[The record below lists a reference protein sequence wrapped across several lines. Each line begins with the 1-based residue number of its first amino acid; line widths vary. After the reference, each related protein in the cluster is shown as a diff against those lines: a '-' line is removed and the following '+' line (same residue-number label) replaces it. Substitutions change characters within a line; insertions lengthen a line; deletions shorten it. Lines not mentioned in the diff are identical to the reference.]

1 MDPDSRAKLPISWI
15 AEAPDISSFG
25 HHLDQV
31 KLILDRQGALAKYS
45 WLVRSTEFS
54 THVKALHDFV
64 DYFVNQKLRSTNGL
78 EKHQGSSRSD
88 GKFVLLDE
96 LLKETQDP
104 IELRSELLN
113 VLHASR
119 DTTAALIGWIFYFLA
134 RHDSIF
140 RQLRTEIMAKFAHS
154 KPEDITFEGLW
165 TCSYLLAVINETV
178 RYVGIVPMN
187 ERAAIRDTTI
197 PRGGGPDG
205 QSPVFV
211 PKGRQIL
218 IPTYSMQHRADIW
231 GADVEEYKPERWKDK
246 KFGWDFIPFGG
257 GARQCLG
264 RKYFP
269 FKIRTESQS

>member
-1 MDPDSRAKLPISWI
+1 M
-15 AEAPDISSFG
+15 
-25 HHLDQV
+25 
-31 KLILDRQGALAKYS
+31 
-45 WLVRSTEFS
+45 RSNKFS
-54 THVKALHDFV
+54 THVKGLHDCV
-64 DYFVNQKLRSTNGL
+64 DYFVNKKLHEFKER
-78 EKHQGSSRSD
+78 KSSPRLD

-119 DTTAALIGWIFYFLA
+119 DTTAALMGWIFYFLA
-134 RHDSIF
+134 RHESIF
-140 RQLRTEIMAKFAHS
+140 HHLRTEVMAKFAHIEP
-154 KPEDITFEGLW
+154 KDITFNDLW
-165 TCSYLLAVINETV
+165 ACSYLIAVINETV
-178 RYVGIVPMN
+178 RYVGVVPMN
-187 ERAAIRDTTI
+187 ERAATRDTTI

-231 GADVEEYKPERWKDK
+231 GPDVEEYKPERWQDK

-264 RKYFP
+264 R
-269 FKIRTESQS
+269 ESPAS